1 MVFFE
6 IAFAVSKT
14 MEFTTELNKSVAVPK
29 EKSAFS
35 KPDLYTKV
43 DITSDALKFVGFC

>member
-1 MVFFE
+1 MVFLE
-6 IAFAVSKT
+6 IAFAVSKI

-35 KPDLYTKV
+35 RPDLYTKV
-43 DITSDALKFVGFC
+43 EITSEARLQS